1 MGMFLIWGA
10 ESDVRWMKLAD
21 EANNGLFVNAS
32 RPFQFSISPF
42 SDENIEKATH
52 INELERNGK
61 VTVHLDA
68 GQSGVGT
75 ATCGPGVLPQ
85 YLVPVQKHT
94 FEFMIRPLAK

>member
-1 MGMFLIWGA
+1 
-10 ESDVRWMKLAD
+10 MKLAD
-21 EANNGLFVNAS
+21 EANNGLFVNSS

-75 ATCGPGVLPQ
+75 ATCGPATLPPYLIPIDRQ
-85 YLVPVQKHT
+85 QFDFTIYLV
-94 FEFMIRPLAK
+94 R